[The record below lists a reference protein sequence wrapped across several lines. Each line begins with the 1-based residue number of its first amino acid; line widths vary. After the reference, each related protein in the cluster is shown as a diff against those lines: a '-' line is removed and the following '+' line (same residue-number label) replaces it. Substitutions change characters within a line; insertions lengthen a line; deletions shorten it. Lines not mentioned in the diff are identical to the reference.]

1 MGTSSGLGTAAVA
14 LAAAAVLTACA
25 AQPAGTA
32 PSTTTGSSSGTAAA
46 SSEAGPDVSAEL
58 ARCAAVLREQ
68 TVRSLLGGMPEVSG
82 GKQRV
87 TGSVTQTRCTW
98 TAPSGRYLTIVSLD
112 GPGLPE
118 RARTVMAGAKPVPG
132 RDDVVYDPAKGL
144 IVVVDERLHQVVAGG
159 AGTAQGRVVGLR
171 AVDAIRAGG

>member
-1 MGTSSGLGTAAVA
+1 M
-14 LAAAAVLTACA
+14 
-25 AQPAGTA
+25 P
-32 PSTTTGSSSGTAAA
+32 SGTAAA
-46 SSEAGPDVSAEL
+46 TPEVPAEV

-68 TVRSLLGGMPEVSG
+68 TARGLLGGTPEVTG

-98 TAPSGRYLTIVSLD
+98 TASSGRYRTIVSLD
-112 GPGLPE
+112 GPGLQA
-118 RARTVMAGAKPVPG
+118 RARTVMAGSTPVPG
-132 RDDVVYDPAKGL
+132 RPDVAYDPAKGL

-171 AVDAIRAGG
+171 AVDAIRSGG